1 MISGKRLKRSE
12 YTVLSE
18 ECILRRLE
26 FPFVYNTALDQLY
39 ELDDEALTLLAAC
52 DGTRKVKVPEY
63 AISEGIVKCIDTPSK
78 REIAIPSSPLPSLRY
93 MLLHLTQECNLDC
106 RHCYITKKE
115 GDMTPGTFERAV
127 RGFEDMGGIKLMLT
141 GGEPLLHP
149 DLPELLGILDS
160 TRLHKVVLTN
170 GTLID
175 AETARLLSG
184 HVHEVQVSIDG
195 IRTHD
200 MLRGKGTFERAMLGI
215 RNLKNAGV
223 SVSIATMIHPHNI
236 SELGGIEKLCRDI
249 GAVQW
254 GVDVPYEEGDLKN
267 NPEFVVSSR
276 LAGRLLKKY
285 GYGGGA
291 HGSSGAY
298 ACGSHLCAVMA
309 DGSVSRCGFFPAV
322 GSVDDLRGAWDKL
335 CGQYLWTLGELQ
347 CSGCKFIQDCR
358 GGCRYRALIS
368 GGSIRSPDPVMCGAY
383 LDKQKSGT

>member
-1 MISGKRLKRSE
+1 MTSGKRQKKSE

-26 FPFVYNTALDQLY
+26 VPLVYNTSLDQLY
-39 ELDDEALTLLAAC
+39 ELDDEALALLAKC
-52 DGTRKVKVPEY
+52 DGTQKVKVPEY
-63 AISEGIVKCIDTPSK
+63 AISEGIVKRINKPTK
-78 REIAIPSSPLPSLRY
+78 RDIAIPASPFPSLRY
-93 MLLHLTQECNLDC
+93 MLLHLTHRCNLDC

-115 GDMTPGTFERAV
+115 GDMTLDTFGKAV
-127 RGFEDMGGIKLMLT
+127 RGFEDMGGIKLLLT

-149 DLPELLGILDS
+149 DLPEILEILDPV
-160 TRLHKVVLTN
+160 RLRKVVLTN

-175 AETARLLSG
+175 AETARLLAG

-200 MLRGKGTFERAMLGI
+200 MLRGKGVFEKAMQGI

-223 SVSIATMIHPHNI
+223 SVSIATMIHAHNI
-236 SELGGIEKLCRDI
+236 SEFESIEKLCRDI

-254 GVDVPYEEGDLKN
+254 GVDVPCAEGNLKN
-267 NPEFVVSSR
+267 NPEFAVSGR
-276 LAGRLLKKY
+276 LAGKLLKKY

-291 HGSSGAY
+291 HESSGAY

-335 CGQYLWTLGELQ
+335 CGQYLWTLDELR
-347 CSGCKFIQDCR
+347 CSGCEFIEACR

-368 GGSIRSPDPVMCGAY
+368 GGSIRSRDPVMCGAY
-383 LDKQKSGT
+383 LDT